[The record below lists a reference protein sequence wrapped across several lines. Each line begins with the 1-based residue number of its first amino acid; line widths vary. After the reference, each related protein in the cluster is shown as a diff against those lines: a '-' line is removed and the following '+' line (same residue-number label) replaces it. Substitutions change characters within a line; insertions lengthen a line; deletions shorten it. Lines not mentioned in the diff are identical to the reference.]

1 MEQKPLFSST
11 QFGAKIYHFP
21 GSLVHIDLSLAGPA
35 TLTDTLIMQTQPSQ
49 WSSFKSVAQ
58 ETIEVNFRLSVR
70 LSFLVISFSSLRGI
84 G

>member
-1 MEQKPLFSST
+1 MEQKPLFPST
-11 QFGAKIYHFP
+11 LFGAKIYHFP
-21 GSLVHIDLSLAGPA
+21 GSLVHIDLSFAGLEA
-35 TLTDTLIMQTQPSQ
+35 LSDTLIMHTQLSQ